1 MACHSSLVEAAIV
14 AQLQVGGQL
23 LIDDSHFDRGE
34 SPASLR
40 ALRCDGCDFRCP
52 DDGWDGQAC
61 SCVVCD
67 DDIPRPAAVLC
78 GSYHCYPDEYSVEP

>member
-1 MACHSSLVEAAIV
+1 M

-23 LIDDSHFDRGE
+23 LIDGRHFNRGE

-40 ALRCDGCDFRCP
+40 ALRCDGCDFRRP

-61 SCVVCD
+61 SYVVRD
-67 DDIPRPAAVLC
+67 DNIPRPAAVLC
-78 GSYHCYPDEYSVEP
+78 GS